1 MKRLVFALAIGL
13 FFALAIGLF
22 AVAASAQDPKP
33 TSGTVRGAVFTVNAS
48 GAHAVVPATRVAL
61 DGPVHLEAESD
72 SEGKFAIDAVPPG
85 SYTITAQAP
94 GMTAQQSMTA
104 TAGAVS
110 DIALE
115 MKIETVTESAT
126 VTASSDSVD
135 TKQSSGI
142 NTISESAVK
151 NMPNLGER
159 FTSLL
164 PLIPGVVRGPN
175 DLINMKG
182 QYLHPNGV

>member
-1 MKRLVFALAIGL
+1 
-13 FFALAIGLF
+13 
-22 AVAASAQDPKP
+22 
-33 TSGTVRGAVFTVNAS
+33 
-48 GAHAVVPATRVAL
+48 
-61 DGPVHLEAESD
+61 
-72 SEGKFAIDAVPPG
+72 
-85 SYTITAQAP
+85 
-94 GMTAQQSMTA
+94 MTAQQSMTA